1 MSVIADNSSNTS
13 LGTIQVPA
21 RKLFQEESGE
31 DDMVTITGEDG
42 MIYQVQIEYYIFYLV
57 YQRNYLVFLFIK
69 ETCLTNI
76 PI

>member
-21 RKLFQEESGE
+21 RKLFQEESEE

-42 MIYQVQIEYYIFYLV
+42 MIYQVQIEYYIFT
-57 YQRNYLVFLFIK
+57 QSIK
-69 ETCLTNI
+69 ETT
-76 PI
+76 